1 MSVLY
6 KYLSQQADYQKLAEN
21 NPPPDAAV
29 DFLGQLILLHHI
41 PFHYLVP
48 GGQML
53 PAESIRF
60 FSIDT
65 NWLNALLDGAFSIGR
80 AAEVDKKQD
89 ADTWPV
95 VASEVIKY
103 ANNLR
108 NHLLQQTSSPD
119 DTLPVVSGFLLQSQV
134 VVDYPHL
141 EVRAYTDTGQSQLAP
156 ILRFDKLDKTLLLGL
171 FKGNIQ
177 EIIFQQPSEGI
188 HFGFDI
194 GAPDTYDKNLRY
206 LSGEEAG
213 KYNGQALKNIPYR
226 PGKRNTLAV
235 AQLANQ
241 IASQLTVTPVTEFTS
256 AEYALE
262 MVQSAGEVNIVN
274 QS

>member
-1 MSVLY
+1 MQNLQLVGSVG
-6 KYLSQQADYQKLAEN
+6 
-21 NPPPDAAV
+21 PPPSRVSIGLAM
-29 DFLGQLILLHHI
+29 FLGLLHSRPRLL
-41 PFHYLVP
+41 PFH
-48 GGQML
+48 L
-53 PAESIRF
+53 PNILGPSCEWFQRLF
-60 FSIDT
+60 
-65 NWLNALLDGAFSIGR
+65 LC
-80 AAEVDKKQD
+80 
-89 ADTWPV
+89 
-95 VASEVIKY
+95 VICG
-103 ANNLR
+103 
-108 NHLLQQTSSPD
+108 
-119 DTLPVVSGFLLQSQV
+119 V
-134 VVDYPHL
+134 
-141 EVRAYTDTGQSQLAP
+141 TDTGQSQLAP